1 MDCPKCGFVM
11 SDFDVECPRC
21 KRMREKAAKEPSPAA
36 APPPPPPPA
45 MAPPPPVSAVDEA
58 FTTIIPVR
66 NSAALTSYYLG
77 LFSLFPGLGT
87 AMAIFAIVL
96 GVKGLKAVAANPSVK
111 GKGHAWVGIICG
123 SLFGLISTFITI
135 LLVGSML
142 S

>member
-21 KRMREKAAKEPSPAA
+21 KRMGENAGKQAPPAA
-36 APPPPPPPA
+36 VPPPPPPVG
-45 MAPPPPVSAVDEA
+45 PPPVSAVDEA

-66 NSAALTSYYLG
+66 NGAALTAYYLG
-77 LFSLFPGLGT
+77 LFSLLPLLGT
-87 AMAIFAIVL
+87 AMAVIAIVL

-123 SLFGLISTFITI
+123 ALFGLISTFITI
-135 LLVGSML
+135 LVVGSML